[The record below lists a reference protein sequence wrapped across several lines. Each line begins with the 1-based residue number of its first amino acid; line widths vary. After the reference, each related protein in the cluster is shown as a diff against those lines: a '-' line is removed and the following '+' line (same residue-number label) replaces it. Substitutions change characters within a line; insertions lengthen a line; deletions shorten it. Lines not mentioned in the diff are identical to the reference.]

1 MNFKISYKTQRILL
15 ILGFLVVPISLLVI
29 FSYIPLANM
38 IYFSMTKWNGMSP
51 EKEFIGLDN
60 YIRIF
65 TRPEYFKVFQTSLY
79 YLVGSFVQMGL
90 ALYFATLLSFKVK
103 ASNFF
108 KGAIFFPYLMNGVAI
123 SFIFWFFYLPNGTL
137 DTVLTFL
144 GMSEFI
150 KKWLGDPDVINI
162 SLASTSVWRYMGFNF
177 IVFLGA
183 IQSIPKDVYEAADID
198 GANKWHQFRYIIFP
212 SIVSIIELNLIL
224 SIKGAISVF
233 EIPYIMTAGG
243 NGSMTFVIQTVN
255 LAFQKNKVGLAS
267 AMSVVLMVIIILS
280 TLAQRLYFRR
290 NKGKGDL

>member
-1 MNFKISYKTQRILL
+1 MNLKISYKTQRILL
-15 ILGFLVVPISLLVI
+15 ILGFLVIPITLLIV
-29 FSYIPLANM
+29 FSYVPLANM
-38 IYFSMTKWNGMSP
+38 IYYSFTKWNGMSP
-51 EKEFIGLDN
+51 RKEFVGLDN

-65 TRPEYFKVFQTSLY
+65 TRPEYFKVFKTSLY
-79 YLVGSFVQMGL
+79 YLVGSFAQMGL

-137 DTVLTFL
+137 DTVLGFL
-144 GMSEFI
+144 GMSDYI
-150 KKWLGDPDVINI
+150 RKWLGDPSVINI

-183 IQSIPKDVYEAADID
+183 IQSIPKDVYEAAEID
-198 GANKWHQFRYIIFP
+198 GANKWHQFRFIIFP
-212 SIVSIIELNLIL
+212 SIISIIELNLIL

-280 TLAQRLYFRR
+280 TLVQRFYFRR
-290 NKGKGDL
+290 NKVKGEL